1 MDVTNRF
8 VLDFIQQAAGAR
20 RGARVLDFGCGAGEL
35 VAEGRRRGLEIFGA
49 DVFYSGSRAR
59 RQAEAAGLLGTH
71 VLEIQEGRLP
81 FPADFF
87 DIITNNQVMEH
98 VADLEGTLREL
109 HRVLHPDGV
118 LLSIFPSRDVFR
130 EGHIGI
136 PFAHW
141 FPKNSR
147 VRYLYALVLRGLGFG
162 YWKQEAAT
170 RRQWVQDKLR
180 WLDLYTVYRPRAEIF
195 AAFGKYFRTETRELD
210 YIRYR
215 MKATPGLGGLAW
227 LAGVPVVNSVGVAV
241 FRKLAF
247 LVLLSRK
254 KAP

>member
-8 VLDFIQQAAGAR
+8 ILDFIQRAAGAR
-20 RGARVLDFGCGAGEL
+20 PGARILDFGCGAGEL
-35 VAEGRRRGLEIFGA
+35 VAEGRRRGLEVFGA

-59 RQAEAAGLLGTH
+59 QRAAATGLLGSH
-71 VLEIQEGRLP
+71 VLEIEGGQLP

-87 DIITNNQVMEH
+87 HVITNNQVMEH
-98 VADLEGTLREL
+98 VTDLEGTLREL
-109 HRVLHPDGV
+109 HRVLHPDG
-118 LLSIFPSRDVFR
+118 LMLSIFPSQDVFR

-141 FPKNSR
+141 FPRDSR
-147 VRYLYALVLRGLGFG
+147 LRYPYTLVLRSLGFG

-180 WLDLYTVYRPRAEIF
+180 WLDLYTVYRSRAEIF
-195 AAFGKYFRTETRELD
+195 AAFGKFFRTETRELE

-227 LAGVPVVNSVGVAV
+227 LAGVPVVNNVGAAV

>member
-8 VLDFIQQAAGAR
+8 VLDFIQQAAEAR
-20 RGARVLDFGCGAGEL
+20 PGARVLDFGCGAGTV
-35 VAEGRRRGLEIFGA
+35 VAEGRRRGLEVYGA
-49 DVFYSGSRAR
+49 DVFYSRSLAR
-59 RQAEAAGLLGTH
+59 RQAEAAGLLGAH
-71 VLEIQEGRLP
+71 VLEIQEGRIP

-87 DIITNNQVMEH
+87 HVITNNQVMEH
-98 VADLEGTLREL
+98 VSDLEETLREL

-118 LLSIFPSRDVFR
+118 MLSIFPSRDVFR

-141 FPKNSR
+141 FPKDSR
-147 VRYLYALVLRGLGFG
+147 LRYLCTLVLRSLGFG

-170 RRQWVQDKLR
+170 RRQWVQDMLR

-195 AAFGKYFRTETRELD
+195 AAFGRYFRTETRELD

-215 MKATPGLGGLAW
+215 MKATPGLAGLAW
-227 LAGVPVVNSVGVAV
+227 LADVAVVKNLGVAV

-247 LVLLSRK
+247 FVLLSRK